1 MLVKLTKGHKGLAIN
16 IDAGAHNLPVEALLL
31 LVMLVLV
38 QGQLHVTTRKA
49 ALMLQ
54 VLDHH
59 LGKQALSLSHLT
71 PACRAV
77 HTPCIPEVL
86 QAGATGDVAFGAA
99 GHWTFSWELQ
109 TDWTEV
115 NISTYKQEYLFLL
128 DFFLLVQLYSKQGVS
143 CRNIGQR
150 VDLVSFYFNC
160 V

>member
-1 MLVKLTKGHKGLAIN
+1 MNSA
-16 IDAGAHNLPVEALLL
+16 AWAHNLPVKALFL
-31 LVMLVLV
+31 LVLLVLV
-38 QGQLHVTTRKA
+38 EGQLHVATRKA
-49 ALMLQ
+49 ALMLH

-77 HTPCIPEVL
+77 HTPCIPVVL

-115 NISTYKQEYLFLL
+115 NISTKAEIFIPAR
-128 DFFLLVQLYSKQGVS
+128 FFSPRAVIFKSG
-143 CRNIGQR
+143 
-150 VDLVSFYFNC
+150 
-160 V
+160 

>member
-1 MLVKLTKGHKGLAIN
+1 MKSA
-16 IDAGAHNLPVEALLL
+16 AGAQNLPVEALFL
-31 LVMLVLV
+31 LVLLVLV
-38 QGQLHVTTRKA
+38 EGQLHVTTRKA
-49 ALMLQ
+49 ALMFH

-77 HTPCIPEVL
+77 HTPCIPVVL

-115 NISTYKQEYLFLL
+115 NISTKAEIFIPAR
-128 DFFLLVQLYSKQGVS
+128 FFSPRAVIFKSG
-143 CRNIGQR
+143 
-150 VDLVSFYFNC
+150 
-160 V
+160 